1 MSGQFKAK
9 RVDMASI
16 LEFRSVS
23 RAITQADRP
32 ARAQGNSA
40 DIVIFPGIRYHRWAD
55 DPDAEAAN
63 DPSMVLRRDS
73 PTRDQ

>member
-1 MSGQFKAK
+1 
-9 RVDMASI
+9 MASI

-23 RAITQADRP
+23 RDITQADRP

-40 DIVIFPGIRYHRWAD
+40 DIVIFPGIRYQRWAD
-55 DPDAEAAN
+55 ETDAQAEC
-63 DPSMVLRRDS
+63 DPSIVLRRDS